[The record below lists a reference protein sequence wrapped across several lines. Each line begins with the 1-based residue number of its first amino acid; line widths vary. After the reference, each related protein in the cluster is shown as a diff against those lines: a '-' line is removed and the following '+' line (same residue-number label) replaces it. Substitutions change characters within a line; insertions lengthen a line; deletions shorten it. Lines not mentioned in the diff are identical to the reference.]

1 MNYWVALHQEFA
13 KESDRAAVI
22 LTASITDELLRSL
35 IAARLVPVSSSND
48 DLFDG
53 ANAPIGTFSAR
64 IEIAYRLGL
73 VSVKFARDL
82 HLLRRIR
89 NDFAHNIQGCSFDDA
104 KVKSRIVEL
113 NNSHGIIARSPKQ
126 FKKPL
131 SVRDQF
137 LEGSSWMIFYLE
149 RLIDKTEVIKPGK
162 AEWGYDYSHDRER
175 ERESQEKAAKRK
187 ERQAKQIQAARLR

>member
-1 MNYWVALHQEFA
+1 MNYWDALNQEFA

-22 LTASITDELLRSL
+22 LAASIADELLRAL
-35 IAARLVPVSSSND
+35 IAARLVPVSSSSD

-53 ANAPIGTFSAR
+53 ANAPLGTFSAR
-64 IEIAYRLGL
+64 IEVAYRLGL

-82 HLLRRIR
+82 HLIRKIR
-89 NDFAHNIQGCSFDDA
+89 NDFAHNIQGCSFEDA

-137 LEGSSWMIFYLE
+137 LEGASWMIYYLE
-149 RLIDKTEVIKPGK
+149 GLIDDIEVFEPCPE
-162 AEWGYDYSHDRER
+162 EWGYSYSHDAEKER
-175 ERESQEKAAKRK
+175 EAEEKAAKRK
-187 ERQAKQIQAARLR
+187 AREAKRSESG